1 MREPQLT
8 TPFGRLAW
16 ELYVEEVLSRMSQV
30 DDVMGMA
37 ARAFLE
43 GMEDQI
49 IEVAETIDQDPELQA
64 SIIARLE
71 RALAEVRADRSEVG
85 IDAEETGPV

>member
-8 TPFGRLAW
+8 TPVGRLAW

-30 DDVMGMA
+30 DDGIGMM

-49 IEVAETIDQDPELQA
+49 VEVAETIDQDPELQA
-64 SIIARLE
+64 SIISRLE
-71 RALAEVRADRSEVG
+71 RALAEVMADRSEVG
-85 IDAEETGPV
+85 LDAEETGPV